1 MKNTENNIEKTRKA
15 YARTHNALK
24 AYTEDLKVLFAKIPN
39 DILAEYSG
47 DMKDIAPGSHFANI
61 KAECEAL
68 KADLIA
74 NGVKKGSVRQYWLRA
89 FNPVLADRGI
99 KKNGKPKATKATK
112 ATKASKKTETGGYT
126 RENVISAITQIT
138 AWIRDNEEP
147 DFNASETMKGLN
159 MALTGLNKVIINK

>member
-1 MKNTENNIEKTRKA
+1 MKNNVDNIVKTRKA

-24 AYTEDLKVLFAKIPN
+24 AYTEDLKVLFSKIPD

-47 DMKDIAPGSHFANI
+47 DMKDIAGTHFAVI
-61 KAECEAL
+61 RAECEAL

-74 NGVKKGSVRQYWLRA
+74 NGVKKESVRQYWLRA

-99 KKNGKPKATKATK
+99 KKKGKPKATKATK
-112 ATKASKKTETGGYT
+112 ATKASEKTETGGYT
-126 RENVISAITQIT
+126 RENVVNTITQIA

-147 DFNASETMKGLN
+147 NFNASETMKGLN
-159 MALTGLNKVIINK
+159 MALSGLNKVIINK